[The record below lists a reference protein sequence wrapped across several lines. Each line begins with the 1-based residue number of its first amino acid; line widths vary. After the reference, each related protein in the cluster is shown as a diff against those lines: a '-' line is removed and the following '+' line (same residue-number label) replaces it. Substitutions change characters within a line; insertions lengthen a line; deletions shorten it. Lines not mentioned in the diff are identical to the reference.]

1 MANVVGLLNRR
12 ICCEKFA
19 LVLFGC
25 KRVLG
30 LKSPFWQFSR
40 NDSAMILTSSGL
52 LLLTAVRNFDYIYLY
67 IYICIIEIQLTY
79 RELS

>member
-12 ICCEKFA
+12 ICCENFA

-30 LKSPFWQFSR
+30 MKRPFWQFSR
-40 NDSAMILTSSGL
+40 NDSVMILTSSGL
-52 LLLTAVRNFDYIYLY
+52 PLLTAVRNFVY
-67 IYICIIEIQLTY
+67 IYIYIY
-79 RELS
+79 MHH